1 MLRFAER
8 MELSEKD
15 VVIIL
20 GDCGIFW
27 RKDGSDAKSFIS
39 YFERYYKFSL
49 YFIDGNHERF
59 PSLNALK
66 EDENGMGYVSEHIR
80 HLKRGRIYNIQGK
93 KILTIG
99 GADSIDKLRRI
110 EGLSWWKDEA
120 ITDEDVARVEPGYYD
135 YVLTHCCPSHIFNE
149 YKAYL
154 CTVTNIQD
162 SDNPD
167 WHISENKL
175 EQVYQF
181 IDFGKWCF
189 GHYHIDLDL
198 NDKFSCLFH
207 SFKELI

>member
-1 MLRFAER
+1 VHGDLTSVLNFAEK

-27 RKDGSDAKSFIS
+27 RKDGSDAKALIAH
-39 YFERYYKFSL
+39 FERYYKFNL

-66 EDENGMGYVSEHIR
+66 EDENQMGYVSEHIR

-99 GADSIDKLRRI
+99 GADSIDKLRRT

-149 YKAYL
+149 YQAYL
-154 CTVTNIQD
+154 CTVTNAQD
-162 SDNPD
+162 NNNHPD

-175 EQVYQF
+175 EQVYHF
-181 IDFGKWCF
+181 IDFGKWYF
-189 GHYHIDLDL
+189 RSLPSGH
-198 NDKFSCLFH
+198 S
-207 SFKELI
+207 S

>member
-1 MLRFAER
+1 

-27 RKDGSDAKSFIS
+27 RKDDSDAKSFIT
-39 YFERYYKFSL
+39 YFERYYKFNL

-59 PSLNALK
+59 PSLNALE
-66 EDENGMGYVSEHIR
+66 EDENQMGYISEHIR
-80 HLKRGRIYNIQGK
+80 HLKRGRTYNIQGK

-99 GADSIDKLRRI
+99 GADSVDKFRRI

-154 CTVTNIQD
+154 CTLTNIQD

-167 WHISENKL
+167 WHIS
-175 EQVYQF
+175 
-181 IDFGKWCF
+181 WCF
-189 GHYHIDLDL
+189 RSLSYWPRLRWQIQL
-198 NDKFSCLFH
+198 
-207 SFKELI
+207 LIS

>member
-1 MLRFAER
+1 MTH
-8 MELSEKD
+8 
-15 VVIIL
+15 
-20 GDCGIFW
+20 GIFW
-27 RKDGSDAKSFIS
+27 RKNGSDAKSFIT
-39 YFERYYKFSL
+39 YFERYYNFNL

-59 PSLNALK
+59 PILNALE
-66 EDENGMGYVSEHIR
+66 EDENQMGYISEHIR
-80 HLKRGRIYNIQGK
+80 HLKRGRVYNIQGK

-99 GADSIDKLRRI
+99 GADSIDKFRRI

-154 CTVTNIQD
+154 CTLPNVQD
-162 SDNPD
+162 SDNSD

-189 GHYHIDLDL
+189 AHYHIDLDL
-198 NDKFSCLFH
+198 DDKFSCLFH
-207 SFKELI
+207 NFKELV

>member
-1 MLRFAER
+1 

-39 YFERYYKFSL
+39 YFERYYKFNL

-66 EDENGMGYVSEHIR
+66 EDENQMGYISEHIR
-80 HLKRGRIYNIQGK
+80 HLKRSRVYNIQGK

-154 CTVTNIQD
+154 CTLTNIQD
-162 SDNPD
+162 SDNQD

-175 EQVYQF
+175 EQIYQF

-189 GHYHIDLDL
+189 RSLSY
-198 NDKFSCLFH
+198 
-207 SFKELI
+207 